1 MPEKYYYCGVLQYFA
16 VRFYCKLAK
25 KNTPL
30 MYSIPVARYRLA
42 PTIINKILNY
52 KETAQSIIV
61 D

>member
-1 MPEKYYYCGVLQYFA
+1 MQ
-16 VRFYCKLAK
+16 RFYCKLAK

-30 MYSIPVARYRLA
+30 MYRVPVARYRLA